1 MSNAL
6 QIPAHLMNRP
16 SRGLAAAAIQGIG
29 GNFPAHISIKDNRFT
44 LVDAAGNKK
53 PHEKLFLDVVIVD
66 VNPVIS
72 KIYYASKYDP
82 KADSNEGPACYSDN
96 GVAPSA
102 SAPKPQNSACLPC
115 PHHVWGSR
123 ISTMTGSQT
132 RACSDIKKTAVVVPE
147 LGDDIVFLF
156 TIPPASLKNLA
167 SYVKTLGG
175 MSLGDR
181 PAEPSDVVMRVSFES
196 QGVLKFEPVSFIDER
211 TANLID
217 ELDKSD
223 KTAKLVGRDDAPAA
237 PALAKPVVTELAA
250 AFVAPQEKPVEVAK
264 PVKAKKVEAPVE
276 IPRFITAKP
285 EAREEVVSQ
294 AASTLSAQVVQ
305 GFGMQSPTPMSDT
318 GLTAALQ
325 KAFALPTT

>member
-53 PHEKLFLDVVIVD
+53 PHDKLFLDVVIVD
-66 VNPVIS
+66 VNPVLS
-72 KIYYASKYDP
+72 KIYYSGKYDP
-82 KADSNEGPACYSDN
+82 KADNNEGPACYSDN

-102 SAPKPQNSACLPC
+102 SAPKPQHNVCASC
-115 PHHVWGSR
+115 PQNVWGSS
-123 ISTMTGSQT
+123 ISAMTGKQT
-132 RACSDIKKTAVVVPE
+132 KACNDIKKMAVVVPE

-156 TIPPASLKNLA
+156 TVPPASLKNLA
-167 SYVKTLGG
+167 AYVRTLGG

-217 ELDKSD
+217 DLDKTD
-223 KTAKLVGRDDAPAA
+223 KTAKLVGRDDVPAA

-264 PVKAKKVEAPVE
+264 PAKAKKAEAPVE

-285 EAREEVVSQ
+285 EAREEVVNQ
-294 AASTLSAQVVQ
+294 ATSAVVQ
-305 GFGMQSPTPMSDT
+305 GFGMQAPTPMTDT
-318 GLTAALQ
+318 GLAAALQ

>member
-66 VNPVIS
+66 VNPVLS
-72 KIYYASKYDP
+72 KIYYAGKYDP
-82 KADSNEGPACYSDN
+82 KADNNEGPACYSDN

-102 SAPKPQNSACLPC
+102 SAPKPQHNVCASC
-115 PHHVWGSR
+115 PQNVWGSS
-123 ISTMTGSQT
+123 ISAMTGKQT
-132 RACSDIKKTAVVVPE
+132 KACNDIKKMAVVVPE

-156 TIPPASLKNLA
+156 TVPPASLKNLA
-167 SYVKTLGG
+167 SYVRTLSG

-223 KTAKLVGRDDAPAA
+223 KTAKLVGRDDV
-237 PALAKPVVTELAA
+237 PALAGAVKPVTELAA
-250 AFVAPQEKPVEVAK
+250 AFIAPQEKPVEAAK
-264 PVKAKKVEAPVE
+264 PVKPKKVEAPVE

-285 EAREEVVSQ
+285 EAREEAVIT
-294 AASTLSAQVVQ
+294 AAATVVQ